1 MEAITSPHPIITGV
15 PIFKLV
21 SFDALL
27 VTYPPN
33 SLDFFISGN
42 SLKYLVLKLKILKI
56 FFDNFLFF
64 ISPGYTET
72 SVSSLFIFPVNLN
85 LNQSLQVKIYLIFF
99 KHLTHAH
106 GKRYKIGADDIWT
119 ERRHL
124 NRKHII

>member
-1 MEAITSPHPIITGV
+1 MEAITSPQPIITGV

-21 SFDALL
+21 NFDAL
-27 VTYPPN
+27 VVMYPPN
-33 SLDFFISGN
+33 SFDFFISGN

-85 LNQSLQVKIYLIFF
+85 LNQS
-99 KHLTHAH
+99 
-106 GKRYKIGADDIWT
+106 
-119 ERRHL
+119 
-124 NRKHII
+124 